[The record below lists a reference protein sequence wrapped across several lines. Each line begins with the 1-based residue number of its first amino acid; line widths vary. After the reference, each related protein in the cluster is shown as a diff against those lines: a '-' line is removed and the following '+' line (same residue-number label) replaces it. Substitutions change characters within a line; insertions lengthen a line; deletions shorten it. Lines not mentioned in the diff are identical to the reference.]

1 LLVENSKNPEILYNG
16 VLHAME
22 IYYPQNNSKLI
33 IAIQIPNL
41 FLGANVNSRKS
52 EDTDG
57 KTPLMVAAVDGTY
70 EIVQYLLEK
79 GADPQMITWVRL

>member
-1 LLVENSKNPEILYNG
+1 
-16 VLHAME
+16 M
-22 IYYPQNNSKLI
+22 
-33 IAIQIPNL
+33 
-41 FLGANVNSRKS
+41 NSRKS